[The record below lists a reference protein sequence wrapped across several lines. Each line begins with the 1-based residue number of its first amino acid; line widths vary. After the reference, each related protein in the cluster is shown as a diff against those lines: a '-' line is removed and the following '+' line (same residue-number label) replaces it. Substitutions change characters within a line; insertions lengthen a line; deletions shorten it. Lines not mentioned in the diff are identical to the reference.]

1 MAKITVLAFTS
12 MNPQKQVEFR
22 KMVEESDYLK
32 NRVELTIASNDE
44 EALKALPDAEVF
56 LCYRF
61 PPDWLPLAKKLKW
74 MHVGWAGIDHVLT
87 PELVKSSVRITN
99 ARGIHA
105 EVQSDYIIGAMVM
118 WSRRLLW
125 AERFRQERRW
135 SDYRKP
141 MILEGFALKKK
152 VLLIIGFGAI
162 GKVLARKAA
171 AMGMIIHAV
180 KRHPRPEEALPCT
193 IRLWTIPELDVALPQ
208 ADFVTLLIPFTPQ
221 NRGFFGHDKFL
232 KMKPTA
238 FFMNTSRG
246 LVVDEAALIQAL
258 QEKRIAGAALD
269 VFQNEPLPDDS
280 PLWDFDNVILTPHI
294 GGNYPEY
301 TMDAYE
307 QFVAN
312 LERYVRGD
320 LLLNEANKELG
331 Y

>member
-1 MAKITVLAFTS
+1 MATITVLAFTS
-12 MNPQKQVEFR
+12 KNPQKQAQFR
-22 KMVEESDYLK
+22 KMVEESDILK
-32 NRVELTIASNDE
+32 YRVELTIVSTEE
-44 EALKALPDAEVF
+44 EAMKALPDAEVF

-61 PPDWLPLAKKLKW
+61 PPDWLPEAKRLKW

-87 PELVKSSVRITN
+87 PELVKSSIRITN

-105 EVQSDYIIGAMVM
+105 EVQSDYIIGAMIM

-135 SDYRKP
+135 VDYRKP
-141 MILEGFALKKK
+141 MILKGFPLKKK

-162 GKVLARKAA
+162 GKVLAKKAA
-171 AMGMIIHAV
+171 AMGMIVHAV

-193 IRLWTIPELDVALPQ
+193 IKLWTIPELDIALPQ

-221 NRGFFGHDKFL
+221 NSGFFGHDKFL

-238 FFMNTSRG
+238 FFINTSRG
-246 LVVDEAALIQAL
+246 LVVDEAALIEVL
-258 QEKRIAGAALD
+258 REKLIAGAALD
-269 VFQNEPLPDDS
+269 VFQTEPLPENS
-280 PLWDFDNVILTPHI
+280 PLWGLENVVLTPHI

-301 TMDAYE
+301 TIDAYE

-312 LERYVRGD
+312 LERYVQGD
-320 LLLNEANKELG
+320 SLMNEANKELG

>member
-1 MAKITVLAFTS
+1 MANISVLAYTS
-12 MNPQKQVEFR
+12 KNPVKQARFR
-22 KMVEESDYLK
+22 DMIEESGVLK
-32 NRVELTIASNDE
+32 GRVDLTIATNNE
-44 EALKALPDAEVF
+44 EALKVLPNAEVF

-61 PPDWLPLAKKLKW
+61 PPDWLPIAKKLKW

-87 PELVKSSVRITN
+87 PELVKSQIRITN

-125 AERFRQERRW
+125 AERFRQEKRW
-135 SDYRKP
+135 FDYRKP

-152 VLLIIGFGAI
+152 VLLIIGLGAI
-162 GKVLARKAA
+162 GKVLAKKAA
-171 AMGMIIHAV
+171 AMGMIVYGV
-180 KRHPRPEEALPCT
+180 KRQPRPEDILPSVAK
-193 IRLWTIPELDVALPQ
+193 LWTISELDEALAQ
-208 ADFVTLLIPFTPQ
+208 ADFVVPLIPYTKQ
-221 NRGFFGHDKFL
+221 NHGFFNRDMFL

-238 FFMNTSRG
+238 YFINTSRG
-246 LVVDEAALIQAL
+246 LVVDENALIQVL
-258 QEKRIAGAALD
+258 QEKRIAGAVLD
-269 VFQNEPLPDDS
+269 VYQEEPLPDDS
-280 PLWDFDNVILTPHI
+280 PLWDLENVVMTPHI

-312 LERYVRGD
+312 LERYVQGIP
-320 LLLNEANKELG
+320 LLNEANKELG